1 MSDTSTIYTR
11 PEQMSQVS
19 ALARVLLQTISHL
32 EDNLADMESEQMR
45 MLVDIRLSAEILC
58 ERLAAVAEAA

>member
-1 MSDTSTIYTR
+1 MTDSPIYTR
-11 PEQMSQVS
+11 PEQMFQVS

-32 EDNLADMESEQMR
+32 EDNLADMEDEQMR

-58 ERLAAVAEAA
+58 ERLAAVMEVA